1 MHLLLRLRPLPRPA
15 VAALPLPQAAD
26 SRAQPFAQGTDAG
39 SGVRPVAESRKQG
52 RWADASDASE
62 GKDEGA
68 QLARRD
74 SRGAE
79 ATNRRVAVVVARVV
93 AAFFGEHA
101 DFDLDYGNSEA
112 DGLEVIVRH
121 APGQRKSAEVASTAE
136 RSALVALRQASV
148 PTCGV
153 RFSA

>member
-1 MHLLLRLRPLPRPA
+1 M
-15 VAALPLPQAAD
+15 PLPQAAD
-26 SRAQPFAQGTDAG
+26 SRSQPFAQGTDAG

-68 QLARRD
+68 QL
-74 SRGAE
+74 GAGV
-79 ATNRRVAVVVARVV
+79 TRAVVASVV

-101 DFDLDYGNSEA
+101 DFDLDYGSSEA

-121 APGQRKSAEVASTAE
+121 APGQRWSAEVASAAE
-136 RSALVALRQASV
+136 RSALVALRQASA

-153 RFSA
+153 RFFGLRSTASVSSLG